1 MKKRILPV
9 LLTLA
14 LSACICGAAETAEFS
29 LKAALDGEKTILK
42 SGSPVIANVVFGH
55 PPEYEPLY
63 WRAILAY
70 ANLPEDFCGK
80 VKVLESKSKDPR
92 WRSVYILKGYFKQSV
107 PGYFPIPYS
116 LRKQNAQKWE
126 FSPENWPEGDYTVT
140 LQLMLR
146 HRDWKTMKDG
156 RKAYRYTSSAI
167 NFTLEK

>member
-63 WRAILAY
+63 
-70 ANLPEDFCGK
+70 
-80 VKVLESKSKDPR
+80 
-92 WRSVYILKGYFKQSV
+92 
-107 PGYFPIPYS
+107 
-116 LRKQNAQKWE
+116 
-126 FSPENWPEGDYTVT
+126 
-140 LQLMLR
+140 
-146 HRDWKTMKDG
+146 
-156 RKAYRYTSSAI
+156 
-167 NFTLEK
+167 